1 MATPA
6 SYESV
11 ACPNCGESV
20 AFGVLNDHLDQCLA
34 TEGKKLAQEHTP
46 SGKRK
51 TDVLESGSASTPKR
65 EMRTRTDALQ
75 SVRPFAERMRPG
87 SLAEYVGQEEV
98 VRGALLSL
106 LRRGQVPSMVLWG
119 PPGTGKTTLARL
131 VTKEATADAQGAP
144 YRFIEMSATV
154 ATVSEMKKVMD
165 EAVNRLQLTGQRS
178 VLFIDEIQR
187 LSRSQQDIFLPALEK
202 GYVSQSSDIRHIT
215 LLAATTE
222 NPSFRLQGALLSRM
236 RVIVLSKLSVND
248 TLKVLQQALGRVKEE
263 GESVY
268 SWIDDDLLEWI
279 AQSADGDAR
288 TALSALELALMTGVD
303 NESKEQN
310 VIRLKEA
317 LKRTALKY
325 DRAGDAHYDTI
336 SALHKSIRGS
346 NADAALYW
354 LARMVAAGDDPLF
367 VARRLIVCASEDCCS
382 AEMLNLAVATYRACE
397 VVGYP
402 ECGINL
408 SHCVVVLS
416 EAPKSTRSNRAWKK
430 ALRMVEN
437 DFNHPVPIHL
447 RNAPTTLV
455 RDLGYAAEYRY
466 EPSFAHPVHQ
476 EFFPEPVRHTRFLSP
491 PPDGTE
497 LQMKREKAVGPGSCQ
512 RQFKLGARAVD
523 LNLLEEW
530 ETLHND
536 GKPWSG
542 RAALES
548 SAPPPTSP

>member
-6 SYESV
+6 SYETV

-20 AFGVLNDHLDQCLA
+20 AFGVLNEHLDRCLA
-34 TEGKKLAQEHTP
+34 TEGKKDTKEQD
-46 SGKRK
+46 SGEKRK
-51 TDVLESGSASTPKR
+51 ADVLENGSTGTPKR
-65 EMRTRTDALQ
+65 ETRTRTDALQ
-75 SVRPFAERMRPG
+75 SVRPFAERMRPR
-87 SLAEYVGQEEV
+87 SLAEYVGQEAV

-187 LSRSQQDIFLPALEK
+187 LSRSQQDVFLPALEK
-202 GYVSQSSDIRHIT
+202 G
-215 LLAATTE
+215 
-222 NPSFRLQGALLSRM
+222 
-236 RVIVLSKLSVND
+236 VIVLSKLDVND
-248 TLKVLQQALGRVKEE
+248 TLKVLRQALGRIKEE
-263 GESVY
+263 GESVF

-288 TALSALELALMTGVD
+288 AALSALELALMTGVH

-325 DRAGDAHYDTI
+325 GAFSFTDADRAGDAHYDTI

-367 VARRLIVCASEDCCS
+367 IARRLIVCASEDCCS

-408 SHCVVVLS
+408 SHCVVALS

-447 RNAPTTLV
+447 RNAPTTLM

-497 LQMKREKAVGPGSCQ
+497 LRMKRGKAIGPGSCQ

-523 LNLLEEW
+523 LDLLEEW
-530 ETLHND
+530 EKLHND

-542 RAALES
+542 RAAPES
-548 SAPPPTSP
+548 SAPPPTPP